1 MRPFFVSRTRLHTS
15 MYAPVALALE
25 RTQPATLLL
34 RLEAPFIYDREK
46 SEPTSGS
53 LFLCGFLTLL
63 ANRCSSRL
71 FLFLRYEKARP
82 MDAFWESTTP
92 F

>member
-1 MRPFFVSRTRLHTS
+1 

-46 SEPTSGS
+46 SEPDIGS
-53 LFLCGFLTLL
+53 LSACFLIGKRFSVVRQGARARRAILDINMGSEHSRRRGDLVDMIDDVLL
-63 ANRCSSRL
+63 RRFAV
-71 FLFLRYEKARP
+71 
-82 MDAFWESTTP
+82 
-92 F
+92 

>member
-1 MRPFFVSRTRLHTS
+1 

-46 SEPTSGS
+46 SEPDIGS
-53 LFLCGFLTLL
+53 LSVCADFSWG
-63 ANRCSSRL
+63 SRTGGKGNDTVRH
-71 FLFLRYEKARP
+71 FPAQ
-82 MDAFWESTTP
+82 A
-92 F
+92 